1 MSREITK
8 KLLENMDEGCY
19 DLPTMI
25 QDLLGWMSEDD
36 VKEFALQNNYLLSEF
51 LDEEDDDSYL

>member
-19 DLPTMI
+19 DLPKMI

>member
-36 VKEFALQNNYLLSEF
+36 VREFALQNDYLLEEF
-51 LDEEDDDSYL
+51 LDDADLD

>member
-25 QDLLGWMSEDD
+25 QDLLGWMSEAD
-36 VKEFALQNNYLLSEF
+36 VREFALQNNYLLEEF
-51 LDEEDDDSYL
+51 LDDADLD